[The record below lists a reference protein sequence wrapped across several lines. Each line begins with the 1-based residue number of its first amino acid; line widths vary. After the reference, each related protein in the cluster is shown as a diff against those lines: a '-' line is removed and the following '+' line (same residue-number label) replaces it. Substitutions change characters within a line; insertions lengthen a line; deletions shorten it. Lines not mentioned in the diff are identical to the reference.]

1 MEETNKEVDSVEVI
15 GTTAGL
21 LAATEVGFG
30 SVLHGLKIPLSGQF
44 LSLNQGFLLS
54 RAVLKNSHMKGVRRV
69 PAQAS
74 LVTSMLKSLSPAGK
88 KLTPMLAITVQ
99 GFLHGLGIFIFGP
112 NLFGVLIGMSLLS
125 IWAYI
130 QPLFIYYLMFGE
142 DLIFMGEYYTR
153 KLSKVFDFDPQNVLY
168 ILLAVVLTKVFLSLI
183 VGIAA
188 ALIPDKWYKKWEE
201 TLLSKVNKKKL
212 ETKEAKGNAFRLA
225 LKDLFNPL
233 FIVTYLIT
241 ISFFL
246 FVKSPFSPTIWIAL
260 RPLIVGFIL
269 FYIVR
274 LLPLDKILKDEAS
287 GPFKS
292 SLKKALS
299 YLKAL

>member
-1 MEETNKEVDSVEVI
+1 MEENKTEPDSVEVI

-30 SVLHGLKIPLSGQF
+30 SLLHGLKIPLSGQI
-44 LSLNQGFLLS
+44 LSLNQGFVLS
-54 RAVLKNSHMKGVRRV
+54 RSVLKNSHMNGVRRI

-88 KLTPMLAITVQ
+88 KLTPMLAISVQ
-99 GFLHGLGIFIFGP
+99 GFLHGIGIFIFGP
-112 NLFGVLIGMSLLS
+112 NLFGVLVGMSLLS
-125 IWAYI
+125 LWAYI

-142 DLIFMGEYYTR
+142 DLIFMGEYYSR
-153 KLSKVFDFDPQNVLY
+153 KLSKVFNFDPQDVLY
-168 ILLAVVLTKVFLSLI
+168 ILLAVILTKVILSLA
-183 VGIAA
+183 VGVAA
-188 ALIPDKWYKKWEE
+188 ALIPDIWYGKWEA
-201 TLLSKVNKKKL
+201 TLLSKINKKKL
-212 ETKEAKGNAFRLA
+212 ETSAPKGSAIKLA

-241 ISFFL
+241 ISFFY
-246 FVKSPFSPTIWIAL
+246 FVKSPFTPTLWIAL

-269 FYIVR
+269 FYLVR
-274 LLPLDKILKDEAS
+274 RLPLDRILKNETNS
-287 GPFKS
+287 PFKA
-292 SLKKALS
+292 SLKKALL